1 MPIKVVRFFPMI
13 FEYIKDS
20 MNNRDASIYI
30 EKSSIMKKRIDEYLR
45 NNVDSQYFEKVII
58 WYKNLEKSIGD
69 AKQLIQ

>member
-1 MPIKVVRFFPMI
+1 MI